1 MIDALQVEDG
11 LTAVYEDL
19 VLSDVLLGD
28 CNVLGINSEG
38 DAIQRMTDT
47 VFNNSDDES
56 LLPELKP
63 EFLDFVTQGT
73 NNRSIN
79 GGSRISRE
87 WGCHQPQIW
96 GARTYHSI
104 ICPNISGDAAVII
117 EISM

>member
-1 MIDALQVEDG
+1 M
-11 LTAVYEDL
+11 YEDL

-28 CNVLGINSEG
+28 CNVLGIDSES

-73 NNRSIN
+73 NNIN
-79 GGSRISRE
+79 GGSRISR
-87 WGCHQPQIW
+87 GGGVHQP
-96 GARTYHSI
+96 I
-104 ICPNISGDAAVII
+104 ILSFGKIFL
-117 EISM
+117 EMLL

>member
-1 MIDALQVEDG
+1 M
-11 LTAVYEDL
+11 YEDL

-28 CNVLGINSEG
+28 CNVLGIDSESN
-38 DAIQRMTDT
+38 AIQRMTDT

-87 WGCHQPQIW
+87 WGVTNPKYGGREPIILSFAQIFLEM
-96 GARTYHSI
+96 RL
-104 ICPNISGDAAVII
+104 
-117 EISM
+117 

>member
-1 MIDALQVEDG
+1 M
-11 LTAVYEDL
+11 DL

-28 CNVLGINSEG
+28 CNVLGIDSES

-73 NNRSIN
+73 NNIN
-79 GGSRISRE
+79 GGSRISR
-87 WGCHQPQIW
+87 GVGGHQPQIL

-104 ICPNISGDAAVII
+104 IWPNISGDAAVII